1 MLVGTWAAADWAI
14 RFYERHG
21 FELVSPERKT
31 VLLRTY
37 WSIPDRQIETSV
49 VLTDGRLTDR

>member
-1 MLVGTWAAADWAI
+1 MLVGTWAAADWAV

-21 FELVSPERKT
+21 FRLASPANKT
-31 VLLRTY
+31 VLLKTY

-49 VLTDGRLTDR
+49 VLSHPALDER